1 MTEKID
7 NRLKDEVES
16 YNALNAKKAQ
26 MEKELG
32 AINQEMLKILGKIEL
47 LQDLAEK
54 EIKKKDKK

>member
-1 MTEKID
+1 MEEKIY

-16 YNALNAKKAQ
+16 YNALNSKKLQ

-47 LQDLAEK
+47 LQDMNEPK
-54 EIKKKDKK
+54 EKDKK

>member
-1 MTEKID
+1 MAEKID

-16 YNALNAKKAQ
+16 YNALNTKKSQ

-47 LQDLAEK
+47 LQDMNEV
-54 EIKKKDKK
+54 KKKDKK

>member
-47 LQDLAEK
+47 LQDMNK
-54 EIKKKDKK
+54 SNPKDKK

>member
-32 AINQEMLKILGKIEL
+32 AIDTFLKIYKYRRNIS
-47 LQDLAEK
+47 K
-54 EIKKKDKK
+54 CC

>member
-47 LQDLAEK
+47 LQDMNK
-54 EIKKKDKK
+54 SKPKDKK

>member
-16 YNALNAKKAQ
+16 YNALNAKKSQ

-47 LQDLAEK
+47 LQDMNK
-54 EIKKKDKK
+54 SKPKDKK